1 MNVNKNLVDYLYSQ
15 IANVE
20 LENAVTSISIVDL
33 KRAAKDKKSLNA
45 VLKEIETTNES
56 INRENLCK
64 LAASFRTA
72 FESAPFMSI
81 EKYLF
86 LRVLSKVRRATN
98 QFSITYQVD
107 MTEDT
112 IGNSESGLTPFKPT
126 RVTAFGL
133 LNCFNSYDILRDEVN
148 RQARKQEQD
157 RIFEASR
164 LKLAKALNLNPELVT
179 KDMLQSAGFMRA
191 CKG

>member
-1 MNVNKNLVDYLYSQ
+1 MNVNKKLVDYLYGQ

-20 LENAVTSISIVDL
+20 LENAVTSLSVVDL

-56 INRENLCK
+56 INKENLNK
-64 LAASFRTA
+64 LAASFKTA

-86 LRVLSKVRRATN
+86 LRVLSKVRKATRS
-98 QFSITYQVD
+98 FSVTYQLD
-107 MTEDT
+107 MNEDT
-112 IGNSESGLTPFKPT
+112 IGNSDSGLTPFKST

-133 LNCFNSYDILRDEVN
+133 LNCFNSYDILKDEVN
-148 RQARKQEQD
+148 RIARRQEQD
-157 RIFEASR
+157 RIFEKSR
-164 LKLAKALNLNPELVT
+164 LKLAKALNLNPELIT
-179 KDMLQSAGFMRA
+179 KEMLQAAGFMRA